1 MPGHQGRSDMDDT
14 CDFHSINLSAYFD
27 GELKGGKARMLEA
40 HLEKCADC
48 KDTLAVYN
56 TIRRGMIAMSTHTG
70 TKRSLAK
77 GIMASLKRDDDGLP

>member
-1 MPGHQGRSDMDDT
+1 MEDT
-14 CDFHSINLSAYFD
+14 CDNYGTTLSAYFD
-27 GELKGGKARMLEA
+27 GEVRGGEARMLEA
-40 HLEKCADC
+40 HLENCADC

-77 GIMASLKRDDDGLP
+77 GIMATLELDDDGLPC